1 MRPCRLLRG
10 WIIFLAL
17 AAPVAVL
24 SCGGSPGRPSP
35 SDATINILSPTDIL
49 HVGAYIDMTLQVVFK
64 DGPTTLVT
72 ATWGTDRPDI
82 INVQSLSAS
91 RLGESGEPAEWG
103 VVDHIRKGRVT
114 GLAPGDAIVTARS
127 EYGSSGRPIHVIPE
141 E

>member
-10 WIIFLAL
+10 CIIFLAL
-17 AAPVAVL
+17 AAPVAVP

-35 SDATINILSPTDIL
+35 PGATINILSPTDIL
-49 HVGAYIDMTLQVVFK
+49 PVGAYVDMTLQVVFK
-64 DGPTTLVT
+64 DGRTTVVT

-91 RLGESGEPAEWG
+91 RLGESGESPEWG

-114 GLAPGDAIVTARS
+114 GLAAGDAMVTATS
-127 EYGSSGRPIHVIPE
+127 EYGDCGRPIHVIPE